1 MKLGEASDTKEDKYC
16 LSPLMRNQ
24 NNQTHRSRV
33 EWWSPKPGKR
43 DRWRVSDK
51 EYKVSAMQ
59 DQQVLGVYY
68 IA

>member
-1 MKLGEASDTKEDKYC
+1 
-16 LSPLMRNQ
+16 MRNQ